1 METAF
6 PNITIKFIVSFL
18 FLSTYVLGIVLN
30 ALHTLLSSI
39 HIIFKDS
46 LFYRWRLDDLKARTF
61 KSGNFAHFQGSSRI
75 IHSIGKDQLIMI
87 LLFSNWANR
96 HVIRIKKYIYTEAP
110 NSEKCSLYSSA
121 NHILIL
127 KVPIKKKSQTKWS
140 WIGEKYS
147 NGGVPLAFRV
157 HLTAAHTSHSMNQA
171 SQRKQISL
179 PFLKNVSI

>member
-39 HIIFKDS
+39 RIIFKDS

-61 KSGNFAHFQGSSRI
+61 KSCNFAHFQGSSQI
-75 IHSIGKDQLIMI
+75 IHAIIWMDYSNMI

-96 HVIRIKKYIYTEAP
+96 HVIRIKKKKRYW
-110 NSEKCSLYSSA
+110 SSKFWKMFIVFFSKPHF
-121 NHILIL
+121 NIESSNL
-127 KVPIKKKSQTKWS
+127 KKSHKPNEAEL
-140 WIGEKYS
+140 G
-147 NGGVPLAFRV
+147 
-157 HLTAAHTSHSMNQA
+157 
-171 SQRKQISL
+171 
-179 PFLKNVSI
+179 KNTVMEACH

>member
-61 KSGNFAHFQGSSRI
+61 KSCNFAHFQGSSQI

-96 HVIRIKKYIYTEAP
+96 HVIRIKKKKKDTEAP

-127 KVPIKKKSQTKWS
+127 KVPIKKKVTNQMKLNWGKIQQWRRAISFQGTPHR
-140 WIGEKYS
+140 GT
-147 NGGVPLAFRV
+147 
-157 HLTAAHTSHSMNQA
+157 HTAQHESGFST
-171 SQRKQISL
+171 
-179 PFLKNVSI
+179 